1 MMDVTRDQFLGGQLL
16 ICQPRDG
23 YRAGVDPVL
32 LAASVPAKAGQSVL
46 ELGCGV
52 GVGVLALGRRVAGLD
67 LTGLEIQPD
76 YAEMA
81 RENAAYNG
89 LSLTVVTGDLEHMPT
104 PLRSKSFDHVIA
116 NPPYFDRQKST
127 PARDNGRERAM
138 GEQTELGHWV
148 GQAAKRLAPRGHAH
162 FIFRSERLIDLL
174 AAIPP
179 TCGSVVITP
188 IVPRMGKDATLVIV
202 HFRKSGRAAPRIESP
217 LIMHKGEVHVSDA
230 KDYTECIENVLRQ
243 GHALTNWYR

>member
-1 MMDVTRDQFLGGQLL
+1 MMDVTRDQFLGAQLL
-16 ICQPRDG
+16 IYQPRDG

-89 LSLTVVTGDLEHMPT
+89 LSLTVVTGDLEPNRRRCVH
-104 PLRSKSFDHVIA
+104 R
-116 NPPYFDRQKST
+116 
-127 PARDNGRERAM
+127 RA
-138 GEQTELGHWV
+138 
-148 GQAAKRLAPRGHAH
+148 
-162 FIFRSERLIDLL
+162 
-174 AAIPP
+174 
-179 TCGSVVITP
+179 
-188 IVPRMGKDATLVIV
+188 
-202 HFRKSGRAAPRIESP
+202 
-217 LIMHKGEVHVSDA
+217 LIM
-230 KDYTECIENVLRQ
+230 
-243 GHALTNWYR
+243 